1 MNLPPTAECDSRLYI
16 SRSLTTT
23 EGNLTGTWRFVR
35 PSYDEKTAPCSAACP
50 AGEDIARVEMLAG
63 RNLFRDA
70 WETILRENPFPSVC
84 GRVCFHPCE
93 GACNRAELDAPVA
106 IHHLERHIGDNALSE
121 DFLVPPALPDG
132 RPVPDRKGG
141 GSKRIAVA
149 GAGPAG
155 LSAAYFL
162 ARLGYGVEVFE
173 SEAEAGG
180 LLRWGIPAY
189 RLPAPV
195 LREEIARLGDFG
207 VRLRLKTPITK
218 GFFSEAADRFDGLV
232 IACGFGRSVTP
243 RVPGEEHARDGLT
256 FLHDVRNGGGGNP
269 GGTAAVIGG
278 GNSAVDVARTLVRMG
293 ARAVIVYRRRR
304 QDMPA
309 FGHEIEMALAEGV
322 EIRELLAP
330 AGIERD
336 ENGLALTVTPMRV
349 SEMETSE
356 GRARV
361 VPDGDRTETLNV
373 DHVFLAIGAE
383 PADTRHV
390 APPEAV
396 HLGHAVFQDEDLP
409 RVWAGDLT
417 TPVQSVA
424 DAIGSG
430 KQAAMALDTRFRD
443 GAAAVPQAVAASRIA
458 DGPAH
463 SMEIYLN
470 GRRGERKPHVVGFSD
485 INADYFPKA
494 DRVAAPVLEPAT
506 RRASFDEL
514 EKPFPAEAALAE
526 AARCFNCGI
535 CNDCD
540 NCRLFCPEVA
550 IRMDKTRRINYDYC
564 KGCGICVTECPRSA
578 MSLSEEAR

>member
-1 MNLPPTAECDSRLYI
+1 M
-16 SRSLTTT
+16 
-23 EGNLTGTWRFVR
+23 
-35 PSYDEKTAPCSAACP
+35 
-50 AGEDIARVEMLAG
+50 
-63 RNLFRDA
+63 
-70 WETILRENPFPSVC
+70 
-84 GRVCFHPCE
+84 
-93 GACNRAELDAPVA
+93 
-106 IHHLERHIGDNALSE
+106 
-121 DFLVPPALPDG
+121 
-132 RPVPDRKGG
+132 PDRKRG

-149 GAGPAG
+149 GGGPAG

-232 IACGFGRSVTP
+232 VACGFGRSITP
-243 RVPGEEHARDGLT
+243 RVPGEEHAQDGLT

-293 ARAVIVYRRRR
+293 TRAIIVYRRRKA
-304 QDMPA
+304 DMPA

-322 EIRELLAP
+322 ELRELLAP
-330 AGIERD
+330 AGIERG
-336 ENGLALTVTPMRV
+336 EKGLALAVTPMRV

-361 VPDGDRTETLNV
+361 VPDGERTETLNV
-373 DHVFLAIGAE
+373 NHVFLAIGAE

-390 APPEAV
+390 APPEAL
-396 HLGHAVFQDEDLP
+396 HLGHAVFQDEALP
-409 RVWAGDLT
+409 RVWVGDLT

-443 GAAAVPQAVAASRIA
+443 GAAAVPQAVAASRIHG
-458 DGPAH
+458 GPAH

-470 GRRGERKPHVVGFSD
+470 GRRGERKSYLVGFPD
-485 INADYFPKA
+485 INTDYFPKA
-494 DRVAAPVLEPAT
+494 DRAAAPVLEPAA
-506 RRASFDEL
+506 RRSSFEEVESSL
-514 EKPFPAEAALAE
+514 SAEAALAE

-550 IRMDKTRRINYDYC
+550 IRMDKTRCINYDYC

>member
-1 MNLPPTAECDSRLYI
+1 MNLPTTAECDSRLYI

-35 PSYDEKTAPCSAACP
+35 PSYEEKTAPCSAACP
-50 AGEDIARVEMLAG
+50 AGEDIARIEMLAG
-63 RNLFRDA
+63 RNLLRDA

-93 GACNRAELDAPVA
+93 GSCNRAELDAPVA
-106 IHHLERHIGDNALSE
+106 IHHLERHIGDHALTE

-132 RPVPDRKGG
+132 RPAPDRKGG
-141 GSKRIAVA
+141 GSKRIAIA

-162 ARLGYGVEVFE
+162 ARLGYGGEVFE

-189 RLPAPV
+189 RLPTPV

-232 IACGFGRSVTP
+232 IACGFGRSITP

-278 GNSAVDVARTLVRMG
+278 GNSAVDVARTLVRLG
-293 ARAVIVYRRRR
+293 TRAVIVYRRRK

-322 EIRELLAP
+322 ELRELLAP
-330 AGIERD
+330 AGIERG

-349 SEMETSE
+349 SEMETSG

-361 VPDGDRTETLNV
+361 VPDGERTETLNV

-390 APPEAV
+390 APPEAL
-396 HLGHAVFQDEDLP
+396 HLGHAVFEDEDLP
-409 RVWAGDLT
+409 RVWAGDPT

-443 GAAAVPQAVAASRIA
+443 GVAAVPQAVAASRI
-458 DGPAH
+458 DGGPAH

-470 GRRGERKPHVVGFSD
+470 GRRGERKTYVVGFPD

-494 DRVAAPVLEPAT
+494 DRVAAPVLEPAA
-506 RRASFDEL
+506 RRSSFEEVESPL
-514 EKPFPAEAALAE
+514 PADAALSE

-550 IRMDKTRRINYDYC
+550 IRLEKTRCINYDYC

>member
-1 MNLPPTAECDSRLYI
+1 MNLPESDSRLYI

-35 PSYDEKTAPCSAACP
+35 PGYEEKIAPCSVACP
-50 AGEDIARVEMLAG
+50 AGEDIARIEMLAG
-63 RNLFRDA
+63 RGLFRDA
-70 WETILRENPFPSVC
+70 WETILRENPLPAVC

-93 GACNRAELDAPVA
+93 RACNRTELDAPVA
-106 IHHLERHIGDNALSE
+106 IHHLERHIGDIALSE
-121 DFLVPPALPDG
+121 EFPIPPALPDG
-132 RPVPDRKGG
+132 RPIPDRPRG
-141 GSKRIAVA
+141 GSRRIAVT

-162 ARLGYGVEVFE
+162 ARMGYAVEVFE

-195 LREEIARLGDFG
+195 LREEIARLWEIDIRF
-207 VRLRLKTPITK
+207 RLKTPIIK

-243 RVPGEEHARDGLT
+243 RIPGEEHARDGLT
-256 FLHDVRNGGGGNP
+256 FLHGMRNGGLGRP

-278 GNSAVDVARTLVRMG
+278 GNSAVDVARTLVRLG
-293 ARAVIVYRRRR
+293 TRAVIVYRRRKR
-304 QDMPA
+304 DMPA
-309 FGHEIEMALAEGV
+309 FGHEIDMALAEGV

-330 AGIERD
+330 AGIQRS

-349 SEMETSE
+349 SEMETPE

-361 VPDGDRTETLNV
+361 VPDGDRTEILNV

-383 PADTRHV
+383 PADSRYI

-396 HLGHAVFQDEDLP
+396 HLGHAVFLDDSLP

-417 TPVQSVA
+417 SPVQSVA

-443 GAAAVPQAVAASRIA
+443 GAAAVPQAVAAARIA

-470 GRRGERKPHVVGFSD
+470 GRRGERKPHVVRFPE
-485 INADYFPKA
+485 INADYFPRA
-494 DRVAAPVLEPAT
+494 DRIAAPVLEPAV
-506 RRASFDEL
+506 RRASFDEVENSL
-514 EKPFPAEAALAE
+514 PADAALSE

-550 IRMDKTRRINYDYC
+550 IRLESSRCINYDYC